1 MKPLRKRRLTFVL
14 FIVLGLGAAVALG
27 LFAMQQNINL
37 FYSPK
42 EIVEN
47 KAPTNVLIRLGGL
60 VVDGSVKREVDSL
73 AVQFQLT
80 DNAES
85 VTVSYEGILPDL
97 FREGQGIVTMG
108 KLQPDGSFVASE
120 VLAKHD
126 ENYMSPEVA
135 DAIKQAE
142 AEARVRSPKNTTTP
156 KS

>member
-14 FIVLGLGAAVALG
+14 LIVLGLGAAVGLG

-47 KAPTNVLIRLGGL
+47 KAPENVLIRLGGL
-60 VVDGSVKREVDSL
+60 VVEGSVKRDSDSL
-73 AVQFQLT
+73 RVEFQLT
-80 DNAES
+80 DNAEN
-85 VTVSYEGILPDL
+85 VTVSYNGILPDL

-108 KLQPDGSFVASE
+108 KLQKDGTFIASE

-142 AEARVRSPKNTTTP
+142 EEAKARPKAGS
-156 KS
+156 K